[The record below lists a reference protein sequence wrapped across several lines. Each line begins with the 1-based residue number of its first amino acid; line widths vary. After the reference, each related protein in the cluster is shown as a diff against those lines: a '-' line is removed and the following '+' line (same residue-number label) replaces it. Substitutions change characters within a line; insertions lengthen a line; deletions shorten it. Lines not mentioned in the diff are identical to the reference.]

1 MKKLKS
7 VIAVLL
13 VAVMVL
19 SLAACTGNKN
29 NTTQTTTAAP
39 DATTEAVPESEQIKV
54 AAIKGPTGM
63 GMVKL
68 FDDNHYKFT
77 LTGDPTEI
85 VSLITTKA
93 VDIAACPLNLAA
105 NLYKKT
111 GGKIQILGLNTL
123 GVLYVVTNGVEINSI
138 KDLSGKTVYL
148 TGQGATPEFIV
159 NDILK
164 KNGLENDVKL
174 EYLSEHSELVAKM
187 VSGDV
192 QVAIL
197 PEPYVSVAGT
207 KLKDMSKD
215 MTVALNLTDEWNKVN
230 PDATLAMGCVIART
244 EFIEENPDA
253 VKKFIADNK
262 SSVEYVN
269 TNPYEASAKI
279 VSNGILDAG
288 AFGVPADTAE
298 KKLEKTKQE
307 KASQVITRCNIVFIE
322 GEQMVTIANANYK
335 VYFDADKTS
344 IGGEMPQNALYYAEK

>member
-1 MKKLKS
+1 MKS
-7 VIAVLL
+7 VLALL
-13 VAVMVL
+13 LAAVML
-19 SLAACTGNKN
+19 LTLAACTGNKD
-29 NTTQTTTAAP
+29 TQTQTTTTAP

-85 VSLITTKA
+85 VSLISTGE

-111 GGKIQILGLNTL
+111 GGKIQMLGLNTL
-123 GVLYVVTNGVEINSI
+123 GVLYVVTNGVTVNSL

-159 NDILK
+159 NDLLA
-164 KNGLENDVKL
+164 KNDLTNDVKL

-187 VSGDV
+187 ASGGV

-197 PEPYVSVAGT
+197 PEPYVSVAGSKT
-207 KLKDMSKD
+207 ELKNMS
-215 MTVALNLTDEWNKVN
+215 VALNLTEEWNKVN
-230 PDATLAMGCVIART
+230 PDAPLAMGCVIARS
-244 EFIEENPDA
+244 EFIEKNPDA
-253 VKKFIADNK
+253 VKKFIEDNK
-262 SSVEYVN
+262 ASVEYVN
-269 TNPYEASAKI
+269 VNPVEAAEKI
-279 VSNGILDAG
+279 VSNGILDKG
-288 AFGVPADTAE
+288 AFSVSEELSGN
-298 KKLEKTKQE
+298 KLEKAKQE
-307 KASQVITRCNIVFIE
+307 KAAEVITRCNIVFID
-322 GEQMVTIANANYK
+322 GEQMKTTANANYK

-344 IGGEMPQNALYYAEK
+344 IGGEMPADALYYVAK

>member
-7 VIAVLL
+7 VLAVLL

-19 SLAACTGNKN
+19 SLAACTGNKD
-29 NTTQTTTAAP
+29 NTAQTTTAAP
-39 DATTEAVPESEQIKV
+39 EATTEAVPESQQVKV

-68 FDDNHYKFT
+68 FEDNHYKFT

-85 VSLITTKA
+85 VSLITTGA

-111 GGKIQILGLNTL
+111 GGKIQMLGLNTL
-123 GVLYVVTNGVEINSI
+123 GVLYVVTNGVTVNSL

-159 NDILK
+159 NDLLK

-187 VSGDV
+187 ASGGV

-197 PEPYVSVAGT
+197 PEPYVSVAGS
-207 KLKDMSKD
+207 KLKD
-215 MTVALNLTDEWNKVN
+215 MTVALNLTDEWSKVN
-230 PDATLAMGCVIART
+230 PDASLAMGCVIARS

-262 SSVEYVN
+262 ASVEYVN
-269 TNPYEASAKI
+269 VNPVEAAAKI
-279 VSNGILDAG
+279 VSHGILDEG
-288 AFGVPADTAE
+288 AFSVSEDLSGN
-298 KKLEKTKQE
+298 KLEKAKQE
-307 KASQVITRCNIVFIE
+307 KATAVITRCNIVFID
-322 GEQMVTIANANYK
+322 GEQMIATANANFK

-344 IGGEMPQNALYYAEK
+344 IGGEMPADTLYYVEK

>member
-1 MKKLKS
+1 MNMKKLKS
-7 VIAVLL
+7 VLAVLL
-13 VAVMVL
+13 AAVMVL
-19 SLAACTGNKN
+19 SLAACTGKN
-29 NTTQTTTAAP
+29 NTQTVTTTAAP
-39 DATTEAVPESEQIKV
+39 EATTEAVPESEQIKV

-68 FDDNHYKFT
+68 FEDNHYQFT

-123 GVLYVVTNGVEINSI
+123 GVLYVVTNGVAVSSI

-174 EYLSEHSELVAKM
+174 EYLSEHSELVSKM
-187 VSGDV
+187 ASGGV

-197 PEPYVSVAGT
+197 PEPYVSVAGA
-207 KLKDMSKD
+207 KAELKN
-215 MTVALNLTDEWNKVN
+215 MTVALNLTEEWNKVN
-230 PDATLAMGCVIART
+230 PDATLAMGCVIARS
-244 EFIEENPDA
+244 EFIEENLEA

-262 SSVEYVN
+262 ASVEYVN

-288 AFGVPADTAE
+288 AFSVPADTAE

-307 KASQVITRCNIVFIE
+307 KALQVITRCNIVFID
-322 GEQMVTIANANYK
+322 GEPMKTIADANYK

-344 IGGEMPQNALYYAEK
+344 IGGEMPQSALYYVSK